1 MKNKN
6 NIIFGVI
13 SVIVI
18 VAIVIISP
26 MLTSNNKAEE
36 KTTLSDQELFSKASI
51 ESNNIKDDE
60 KKDFYDID
68 VDTYLSIAHEE
79 EKSLVLVGRN
89 GCQYCKIAEPI
100 IQNIMYK
107 YDLTIN
113 YVSTDYFDEESYQRF
128 SNSNDLLKSFA
139 TPLLMVVSND
149 QINDSVQGL
158 LDTDGYMNF
167 FTKNGFI
174 NGTEE

>member
-1 MKNKN
+1 
-6 NIIFGVI
+6 
-13 SVIVI
+13 
-18 VAIVIISP
+18 
-26 MLTSNNKAEE
+26 
-36 KTTLSDQELFSKASI
+36 
-51 ESNNIKDDE
+51 
-60 KKDFYDID
+60 
-68 VDTYLSIAHEE
+68 
-79 EKSLVLVGRN
+79 
-89 GCQYCKIAEPI
+89 
-100 IQNIMYK
+100 MYK